1 MLGSDR
7 CTRPLRTT
15 FPTEEITTMPRTTTR
30 AAAITVTALGLM
42 GALAACAPSSA
53 AGGDGAPANTDASYT
68 DGTYTADG
76 SYQAPSGTE
85 SITVEVTLADDKISD
100 ITVTPHAT
108 DPTAKGHQA
117 EFVGGIAD
125 QVVGKDIDTLNVTKV
140 SGSSLTSGGFKI
152 AIEAIKEQALAS

>member
-1 MLGSDR
+1 
-7 CTRPLRTT
+7 
-15 FPTEEITTMPRTTTR
+15 MPRLTTR
-30 AAAITVTALGLM
+30 ATALTFAGLGLM
-42 GALAACAPSSA
+42 GALAACAPASPGGA
-53 AGGDGAPANTDASYT
+53 DAGGSTGGDTGSTDASYK

-85 SITVEVTLADDKISD
+85 SITVELTLADDKITD

-117 EFVGGIAD
+117 EFVGGIAE

-140 SGSSLTSGGFKI
+140 SGSSLTSAGFKI
-152 AIEAIKEQALAS
+152 AITAIKGEALES

>member
-1 MLGSDR
+1 
-7 CTRPLRTT
+7 
-15 FPTEEITTMPRTTTR
+15 MPRLTTR
-30 AAAITVTALGLM
+30 ATALTFAGLGLM
-42 GALAACAPSSA
+42 GALAACAPASTG
-53 AGGDGAPANTDASYT
+53 GGDTGGDTGNTGNTDANYA

-85 SITVEVTLADDKISD
+85 SITVELTLADDKITD

-117 EFVGGIAD
+117 EFVGGIAE

-140 SGSSLTSGGFKI
+140 SGSSLTSAGFKI
-152 AIEAIKEQALAS
+152 AITAIKGEALES

>member
-1 MLGSDR
+1 
-7 CTRPLRTT
+7 
-15 FPTEEITTMPRTTTR
+15 MPRPTTR
-30 AAAITVTALGLM
+30 AAAVTFTALGLM
-42 GALAACAPSSA
+42 GALAACAPA
-53 AGGDGAPANTDASYT
+53 TGGGTPNTDASYK

-85 SITVEVTLADDKISD
+85 SITVELTLTDDKISD

-152 AIEAIKEQALAS
+152 AIAAIKEQALES

>member
-1 MLGSDR
+1 
-7 CTRPLRTT
+7 
-15 FPTEEITTMPRTTTR
+15 MPRPTR
-30 AAAITVTALGLM
+30 AAALTFTALGLM
-42 GALAACAPSSA
+42 GALAACAP
-53 AGGDGAPANTDASYT
+53 AGGGTGGGTDGGGTTNTDASYK
-68 DGTYTADG
+68 DGTYSADG

-85 SITVEVTLADDKISD
+85 SITVEVTLADDKITD

-152 AIEAIKEQALAS
+152 AIAAIKEQALES

>member
-1 MLGSDR
+1 
-7 CTRPLRTT
+7 
-15 FPTEEITTMPRTTTR
+15 MPRATTR
-30 AAAITVTALGLM
+30 AAALSVTALGLM
-42 GALAACAPSSA
+42 GALAACAPAST
-53 AGGDGAPANTDASYT
+53 GGTDGGSANTDASYK

-85 SITVEVTLADDKISD
+85 SITVELTLADDKITD

-140 SGSSLTSGGFKI
+140 SGSSLTSAGFKI
-152 AIEAIKEQALAS
+152 AITAIKGEALES

>member
-1 MLGSDR
+1 
-7 CTRPLRTT
+7 
-15 FPTEEITTMPRTTTR
+15 MPRLTTR
-30 AAAITVTALGLM
+30 ATALTFAGLGLM
-42 GALAACAPSSA
+42 GALAACAPST
-53 AGGDGAPANTDASYT
+53 GGGTDGAPANTDANYK
-68 DGTYTADG
+68 DGSYTADG

-85 SITVEVTLADDKISD
+85 SITVELTLADDKITE

-125 QVVGKDIDTLNVTKV
+125 QTVGKDIDTLNVTKV

-152 AIEAIKEQALAS
+152 AIAAIKEEALES

>member
-1 MLGSDR
+1 
-7 CTRPLRTT
+7 
-15 FPTEEITTMPRTTTR
+15 MPRLTTR
-30 AAAITVTALGLM
+30 ATALTFAGLGLM
-42 GALAACAPSSA
+42 GALAACAPAST
-53 AGGDGAPANTDASYT
+53 GGDTGGDTGNTDASYK

-85 SITVEVTLADDKISD
+85 SITVEVTLADDKITD

-140 SGSSLTSGGFKI
+140 SGSSLTSAGFKI
-152 AIEAIKEQALAS
+152 AITAIKGEALES

>member
-1 MLGSDR
+1 
-7 CTRPLRTT
+7 
-15 FPTEEITTMPRTTTR
+15 MPRPTPR
-30 AAAITVTALGLM
+30 AAALTVTALGLM
-42 GALAACAPSSA
+42 GALAACAPSGT
-53 AGGDGAPANTDASYT
+53 GGDGGTTNTDASYK

-76 SYQAPSGTE
+76 SYNAPSGTE
-85 SITVEVTLADDKISD
+85 SITVELTLSGDKVSA

-108 DPTAKGHQA
+108 DPTAKQHQG

-152 AIEAIKEQALAS
+152 AIEAIKEQALES

>member
-1 MLGSDR
+1 
-7 CTRPLRTT
+7 
-15 FPTEEITTMPRTTTR
+15 MPHQTTR
-30 AAAITVTALGLM
+30 TAALTVTALGLM
-42 GALAACAPSSA
+42 GALAACAPGSGG
-53 AGGDGAPANTDASYT
+53 GGDGGTGNTDASYA

-85 SITVEVTLADDKISD
+85 SITVELTLADDKITD

-125 QVVGKDIDTLNVTKV
+125 QTVGKDIDTLNVTRV

-152 AIEAIKEQALAS
+152 AIEAIKEQALES

>member
-1 MLGSDR
+1 
-7 CTRPLRTT
+7 
-15 FPTEEITTMPRTTTR
+15 MPRPTTR
-30 AAAITVTALGLM
+30 AAAVTFTALGLM
-42 GALAACAPSSA
+42 GALAACAPA
-53 AGGDGAPANTDASYT
+53 AGGGATGGGTPNTDASYK

-85 SITVEVTLADDKISD
+85 SITVELTLTDDKISD

-152 AIEAIKEQALAS
+152 AIAAIKEQALES

>member
-1 MLGSDR
+1 
-7 CTRPLRTT
+7 
-15 FPTEEITTMPRTTTR
+15 MPRLTTR
-30 AAAITVTALGLM
+30 ATALTFAGLGLA
-42 GALAACAPSSA
+42 GALAACAPAS
-53 AGGDGAPANTDASYT
+53 AGGTGGTGGDTATTDASYK

-85 SITVEVTLADDKISD
+85 SITVELTLVDDKITD

-117 EFVGGIAD
+117 EFVGGIAE

-140 SGSSLTSGGFKI
+140 SGSSLTSAGFKI
-152 AIEAIKEQALAS
+152 AITAIKGEALES

>member
-1 MLGSDR
+1 
-7 CTRPLRTT
+7 
-15 FPTEEITTMPRTTTR
+15 MPRPTTR
-30 AAAITVTALGLM
+30 AAAVTFTALGLM
-42 GALAACAPSSA
+42 GALAACAPA
-53 AGGDGAPANTDASYT
+53 AGGATDGGTPNTDASYT

-85 SITVEVTLADDKISD
+85 SITVELTLSDDKITD

-152 AIEAIKEQALAS
+152 AIAAIKEQALES

>member
-1 MLGSDR
+1 
-7 CTRPLRTT
+7 
-15 FPTEEITTMPRTTTR
+15 MPRPTTR
-30 AAAITVTALGLM
+30 TAALAVTAFGLM
-42 GALAACAPSSA
+42 GALAACAPSAS
-53 AGGDGAPANTDASYT
+53 GGTGDGGGGGNTDAAYK

-85 SITVEVTLADDKISD
+85 SITVELTLADDTITD

-117 EFVGGIAD
+117 EFVGGIAE
-125 QVVGKDIDTLNVTKV
+125 QTVGKDIDTLNVTRV

-152 AIEAIKEQALAS
+152 AIEAIKEQALES

>member
-1 MLGSDR
+1 
-7 CTRPLRTT
+7 
-15 FPTEEITTMPRTTTR
+15 MPRLTTR
-30 AAAITVTALGLM
+30 SAALTVAGLGLM
-42 GALAACAPSSA
+42 GALAACAPGTA
-53 AGGDGAPANTDASYT
+53 TGGSPDGGSGNTDANYK

-85 SITVEVTLADDKISD
+85 SITVEVTLADDKITA

-108 DPTAKGHQA
+108 DATAKGHQA

-125 QVVGKDIDTLNVTKV
+125 QTVGKDIDTLNVTKV

-152 AIEAIKEQALAS
+152 AIAAIKEEALES